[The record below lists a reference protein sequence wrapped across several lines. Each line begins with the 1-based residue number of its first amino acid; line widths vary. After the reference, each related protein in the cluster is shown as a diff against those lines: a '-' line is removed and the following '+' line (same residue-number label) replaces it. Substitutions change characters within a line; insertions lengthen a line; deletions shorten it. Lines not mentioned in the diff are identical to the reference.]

1 MDVAE
6 MKWENTLMA
15 YKEDIKN
22 RDFWDWVKAHT
33 SFMKPLHR
41 YEGVLESSE
50 EKINFTG
57 KDVKEDKDFN
67 LEIAT
72 VDITDIHFGFDD
84 VFTGWEERAAPWNK
98 PLRVIYK
105 FKEARKTIYLFMN
118 FHHRYAMRTSD
129 NKEVYEKLKVSVE
142 R

>member
-41 YEGVLESSE
+41 YEGV
-50 EKINFTG
+50 
-57 KDVKEDKDFN
+57 
-67 LEIAT
+67 
-72 VDITDIHFGFDD
+72 DITDIHFGFDD

-105 FKEARKTIYLFMN
+105 FKEARKTVYLFVN
-118 FHHRYAMRTSD
+118 FHHRYGMRTSD